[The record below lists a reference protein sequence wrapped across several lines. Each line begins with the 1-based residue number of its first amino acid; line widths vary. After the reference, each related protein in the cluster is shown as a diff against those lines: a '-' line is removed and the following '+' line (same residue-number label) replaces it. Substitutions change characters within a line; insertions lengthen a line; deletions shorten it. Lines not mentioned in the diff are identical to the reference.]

1 MNWTLLG
8 IVMLGGALGA
18 AGRFLIGDYALEH
31 FNQSLPWGTLMVNLA
46 GSFAAGYCYIWL
58 ENRGIH
64 AMYWAMYW
72 RGFLMVGILGALTT
86 YSALMLECLVH
97 FRADKHGQALLYL
110 LITLVAGLVLVW
122 LGART
127 AEIFNAVHSS

>member
-1 MNWTLLG
+1 MNWTVLG
-8 IVMLGGALGA
+8 LVMAGGALGA
-18 AGRFLIGDYALEH
+18 AGRYFIGDYAIKHLS
-31 FNQSLPWGTLMVNLA
+31 QGMPWGTLLVNLI

-58 ENRGIH
+58 ENRGASAI
-64 AMYWAMYW
+64 YW
-72 RGFLMVGILGALTT
+72 RSFLLIGILGALTT

-110 LITLVAGLVLVW
+110 LITLIAGLALVW

-127 AEIFNAVHSS
+127 AEIFHANFSG